1 MNLARNQRPMI
12 IIFSLN
18 LKILIDDYLLC
29 EQKIILV
36 HNYIKKFMVLQV
48 RIKIFVQVFLDLIYN
63 LYYKYDCKINILLTL

>member
-36 HNYIKKFMVLQV
+36 HNYIKKFMILQV

>member
-1 MNLARNQRPMI
+1 MI
-12 IIFSLN
+12 TIFSLN

-36 HNYIKKFMVLQV
+36 HNYIKKFMILQV

>member
-1 MNLARNQRPMI
+1 MI
-12 IIFSLN
+12 IF
-18 LKILIDDYLLC
+18 C

-36 HNYIKKFMVLQV
+36 HNYIKKFMILQV